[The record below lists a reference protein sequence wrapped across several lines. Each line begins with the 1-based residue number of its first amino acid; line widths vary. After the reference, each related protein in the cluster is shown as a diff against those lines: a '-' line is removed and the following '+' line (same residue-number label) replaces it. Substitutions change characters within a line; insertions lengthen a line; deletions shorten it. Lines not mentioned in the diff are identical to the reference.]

1 MLIEIFRFTLTP
13 GATIAASGFG
23 ALRRAVTAAGAR
35 TQHFGYS
42 VAVTTAPIAKRRHE
56 ITWAIGTNRLIQG
69 CNLSLANTICR
80 VEVEA
85 GMAV

>member
-1 MLIEIFRFTLTP
+1 MLLEIFRFTLSP

-23 ALRRAVTAAGAR
+23 ALRSAVSAAGAR

-56 ITWAIGTNRLIQG
+56 ITWAIGTNRLIPD
-69 CNLSLANTICR
+69 CSLSLANTIYR

-85 GMAV
+85 SMAV